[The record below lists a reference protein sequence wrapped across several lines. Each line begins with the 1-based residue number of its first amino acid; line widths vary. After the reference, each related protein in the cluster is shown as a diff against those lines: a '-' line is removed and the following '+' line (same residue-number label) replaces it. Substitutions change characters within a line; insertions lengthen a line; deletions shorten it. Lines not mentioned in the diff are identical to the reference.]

1 MGKFKRTEGPPAYG
15 EGYHKRMMVMIRLQ
29 DQGAAVI
36 HREIQELWA
45 EIVMRTDCLVEHEIA
60 QAQDEIQRNTRREA
74 ENNGYYNDLV
84 TGTG

>member
-1 MGKFKRTEGPPAYG
+1 MGKFKRIEGPPAHG

-45 EIVMRTDCLVEHEIA
+45 EIMLRTDCLVEHEIA
-60 QAQDEIQRNTRREA
+60 QVQDVINRNKHKGGRR
-74 ENNGYYNDLV
+74 
-84 TGTG
+84 